1 MKEAGAAFLAVVG
14 LRIRLL
20 RTAQRLS
27 QDRLAELAKVSRV
40 TLGSIERGNHE
51 AGILSFRALAEAL
64 DVPLASLFEDS
75 TDLDLLVRRCT
86 RQR

>member
-1 MKEAGAAFLAVVG
+1 VKGAGTAFLAAVG

-27 QDRLAELAKVSRV
+27 QDRLAELAKLSRV

-51 AGILSFRALAEAL
+51 AGILSFRALAVAL